1 MSDYSAWND
10 GLQPFYKDSA
20 LERLGIEVTD
30 DLIAIP
36 VLEGGVVYPHAQ
48 FDVRADGTLQRR
60 EAALELWNRFLRP
73 AVEKGLIDEYSAAN
87 LLLAG
92 TEGNPSNAELIS
104 KNPTQ
109 VQRVAAELATTIICW
124 EQL

>member
-1 MSDYSAWND
+1 MSDYSPWNQV
-10 GLQPFYKDSA
+10 LQPLYADTA
-20 LERLGIEVTD
+20 LTRLGVEVTD

-36 VLEGGVVYPHAQ
+36 MLEGGVVYPHAQ
-48 FDVRADGTLQRR
+48 FDVMADGTLQRR
-60 EAALELWNRFLRP
+60 EAVLELWNRFLRP
-73 AVEKGLIDEYSAAN
+73 AIVKELIDEYSAAA

-104 KNPTQ
+104 KDPTQ

-124 EQL
+124 DQ